1 MLNGG
6 GIAPPLG
13 PLDLGD
19 NEPCGIEI
27 SPESHTGKGK
37 GWGFGTGQRRSF
49 LSPGKTVHPVLTT

>member
-6 GIAPPLG
+6 GVAPLG

-19 NEPCGIEI
+19 NELCGIGI

-37 GWGFGTGQRRSF
+37 ARVLVPARGGASCLLGRRF
-49 LSPGKTVHPVLTT
+49 TQC

>member
-6 GIAPPLG
+6 GIAPLG

-19 NEPCGIEI
+19 NEPCGIGI

-37 GWGFGTGQRRSF
+37 GWGFGAGQRRSL